1 MWRAAASRL
10 LLPRRPPSAMVA
22 RTAWNLHHFS
32 PLTPQQRPSVAEF
45 TPAEAQRMVRLVGLE
60 VLKRRLRSRED
71 EVVPYT
77 EFLGACVDAGAAPTR
92 GQAEA
97 LAGAMDQAGSV
108 VLFRGK
114 VYLHPEKIV
123 DLVRSVVPPVLE
135 LEDDTRRGEFQ
146 LLKKKKEEIDR
157 QACRQVR
164 RILWSGFW
172 FVQATVGLCFR
183 FTFWEFSWDVLAP
196 ITFYVASAHL
206 LSGYAY
212 FLITSR
218 NLSYRTYMERLFK
231 LRRRKLCAKHGFN
244 MERYLEM
251 EGHMRCPLGG
261 DYSQGAT
268 KAIFG
273 EIERR
278 MQAGQHEVV
287 DHGELMDA
295 LTESGLA
302 PMEAEELM
310 RKMDEMSLVLLFRVK
325 TYLNHKKVAGL
336 IRRAVPFALAPEDDA
351 RKEEFR
357 QLQAKMQEIDG
368 MARRHAVRIL
378 CVGFASFVLQFAL
391 LFRLTF
397 WEFSWPVIE
406 PLAYS
411 LAGLQLIFCYG
422 YFLRTASNP
431 TLQDFKRR
439 LFLARRRKL
448 CAKLGFDMDGYLK
461 LQKHSRGPP
470 QGDY

>member
-1 MWRAAASRL
+1 
-10 LLPRRPPSAMVA
+10 
-22 RTAWNLHHFS
+22 
-32 PLTPQQRPSVAEF
+32 
-45 TPAEAQRMVRLVGLE
+45 MVRLVGLE
-60 VLKRRLRSRED
+60 VLKRRLQNRED
-71 EVVPYT
+71 EVVTYR
-77 EFLGACVDAGAAPTR
+77 EFLDACVEAGAAPTH

-97 LAGAMDQAGSV
+97 LAGAMDQSGSI

-123 DLVRSVVPPVLE
+123 DLVRSAVPPVLE
-135 LEDDTRRGEFQ
+135 IENDARREEFE
-146 LLKKKKEEIDR
+146 LLKKKKGEIDR
-157 QACRQVR
+157 QACKQVR

-183 FTFWEFSWDVLAP
+183 FTFWEFTWDVVAP
-196 ITFYVASAHL
+196 ITFFVAGAHL

-231 LRRRKLCAKHGFN
+231 IRRRALCTKHDFDI
-244 MERYLEM
+244 ERYLEM
-251 EGHMRCPLGG
+251 ERHMRCPLGG
-261 DYSQGAT
+261 DCSQGTAT

-278 MQAGQHEVV
+278 MQDGVIS
-287 DHGELMDA
+287 HGEPLGALM
-295 LTESGLA
+295 ESGLT
-302 PMEAEELM
+302 PTEAEALVQ
-310 RKMDEMSLVLLFRVK
+310 KMDEMSLVLLVRGK
-325 TYLNHKKVAGL
+325 TYLNHKKIADL
-336 IRRAVPFALAPEDDA
+336 IRRAVPFALAPEGDA

-357 QLQAKMQEIDG
+357 QLQMKMQEIDDK
-368 MARRHAVRIL
+368 ARRHAVRIL
-378 CVGFASFVLQFAL
+378 CVGFASFILQFAL
-391 LFRLTF
+391 FFHLTF
-397 WEFSWPVIE
+397 WEFSWSIME
-406 PLAYS
+406 PLAYF

-448 CAKLGFDMDGYLK
+448 CAKLSFDMDSVSVTTNPSPTLK
-461 LQKHSRGPP
+461 VTIRSSDWKGKGMDLIHCTSANIPVASPDNLIDHGLLPKIILGQRAF
-470 QGDY
+470 